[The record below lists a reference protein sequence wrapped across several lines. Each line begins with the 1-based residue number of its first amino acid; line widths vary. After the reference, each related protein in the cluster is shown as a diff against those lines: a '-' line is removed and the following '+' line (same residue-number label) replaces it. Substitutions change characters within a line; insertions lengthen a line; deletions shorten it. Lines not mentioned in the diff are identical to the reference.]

1 MAKIETD
8 GAAAAQ
14 VIRHGDVALEHFPG
28 GATYRTL
35 IGDDA
40 DARSDEVR
48 IGIQSSPP
56 GYATPLHSHPYTEIL
71 TVLEGEG
78 VAWMEGGSEEIAL
91 TPGMTVVLPA
101 DLPHAF
107 RATGERPLVTY
118 GLHLSPDRIVDIH
131 DDSPPD
137 SGHPR

>member
-1 MAKIETD
+1 MSAN
-8 GAAAAQ
+8 GAGGTAAVQ
-14 VIRHGDVALEHFPG
+14 VIEHDDVAVQSFPG
-28 GATYRTL
+28 GATYQTL
-35 IGDDA
+35 VGDEA
-40 DARSDEVR
+40 GSSEVR

-78 VAWMEGGSEEIAL
+78 VAWIKDGGAEMAL
-91 TPGMTVVLPA
+91 KPGMTVVLPA
-101 DLPHAF
+101 DVAHAF
-107 RATGERPLVTY
+107 RATGDKPLVTY

-131 DDSPPD
+131 DDSPAD